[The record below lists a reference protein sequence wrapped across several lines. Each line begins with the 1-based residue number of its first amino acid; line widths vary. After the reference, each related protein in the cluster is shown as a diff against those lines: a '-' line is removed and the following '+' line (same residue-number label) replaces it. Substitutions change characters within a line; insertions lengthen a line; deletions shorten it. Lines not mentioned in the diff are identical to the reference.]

1 LTHLQVRITTF
12 GDEGCRT
19 FIDSGALRRLEVLD
33 LGYGNMTDEGA
44 RLLAACPDLKHL
56 SALDVTRNALT
67 ASGIAALRDTRIQVV
82 ADNQRPPINRRA
94 ARRRLDYSD
103 SHSGGR
109 ERAWQANPIH
119 GRSGSTSTL
128 SR

>member
-1 LTHLQVRITTF
+1 MAFFNGL
-12 GDEGCRT
+12 
-19 FIDSGALRRLEVLD
+19 LEVLD

-56 SALDVTRNALT
+56 RALDVTRNALT
-67 ASGIAALRDTRIQVV
+67 ARGIAALRETRIQVV
-82 ADNQRPPINRRA
+82 ADNQLFSCPTALRINRTA
-94 ARRRLDYSD
+94 ARRRLDYRGP
-103 SHSGGR
+103 HSGGR

-128 SR
+128 PR